1 MRVMVIVKATKD
13 SEAGGIPSTEMM
25 AEMGLYNEKLVNAG
39 IMVSGDGLKPSSK
52 GKRVHFDGTKRT
64 VMDGPFDATEELV
77 AGFWIWNVKDMAEAV
92 EWAKR
97 CPNPMPGPSDI
108 EIRPFYEADD
118 FGAEFTE
125 ELRNQEERLRDRL
138 AKR

>member
-13 SEAGGIPSTEMM
+13 SEAGGTPSTEMM

-52 GKRVHFDGTKRT
+52 GKRIHFDGTKRT
-64 VMDGPFDATEELV
+64 VRDGPFGATEELI
-77 AGFWIWNVKDMAEAV
+77 AGFWIWNVKDMDEAV
-92 EWAKR
+92 EWVKR

-118 FGAEFTE
+118 FGAEFTQ
-125 ELRNQEERLRDRL
+125 ELREQEDRLRQKIADR
-138 AKR
+138 